1 MNTLIRTAF
10 AGIAV
15 TVGLLLASAS
25 PAAAFTAG
33 DNFEPPSN
41 NWTFIPVGSG
51 SDVNYTNVGPRSGV
65 RALKLI
71 GKAPGY
77 ALARRVM
84 FLGDER
90 KCDVSIWVDPHQSN
104 VATPVNLEVVNPST
118 NHYVHLKT
126 VTLPSAAGYTPISTS
141 FVSPVANV
149 DIRVAVGTSVTGAS
163 VGATVDDLLIE
174 CKKIA

>member
-41 NWTFIPVGSG
+41 NWTFIPVGG
-51 SDVNYTNVGPRSGV
+51 STVDYTNVGPRSGV

-84 FLGDER
+84 VLGDER
-90 KCDVSIWVDPHQSN
+90 KCGVSIWVDPHQNN
-104 VATPVNLEVVNPST
+104 VATPVNLEIVNPST
-118 NHYVHLKT
+118 NHYIHLKT

-149 DIRVAVGTSVTGAS
+149 DIRVAVGTSVPGAS
-163 VGATVDDLLIE
+163 VSATVDDLFIE